1 MATIE
6 SAFHDLEQ
14 LVGRASTFDFGVPAP
29 LSGTTVRDSAVLI
42 LFGVLDTTP
51 AEATASAAP
60 HELDLLLLRR
70 SDSLSHHP
78 GQIAFPGGGRDPE
91 DASPI
96 ATALRE
102 AREETGLPGKG
113 VTVLGEL
120 SNVHLIN
127 SGNLVTPV
135 LAWWNEKHPLVP
147 DGTETVDVYR
157 VPVGEL
163 LSPDA
168 RGSSLLR
175 HGGETF
181 TGPLFVLGPQFD
193 GQIVWG
199 FTAMILDRL
208 FEELG
213 WTVPWDSGRT
223 IDLSTRV
230 LGRA

>member
-6 SAFHDLEQ
+6 SALHDLEK
-14 LVGRASTFDFGVPAP
+14 LVERASTFDFGVPAP
-29 LSGTTVRDSAVLI
+29 RPGTAVRDSAVLI

-51 AEATASAAP
+51 AAAPSPAP

-70 SDSLSHHP
+70 SGSLSHHP
-78 GQIAFPGGGRDPE
+78 GQIAFPGGGRDLE
-91 DASPI
+91 DANPI

-102 AREETGLPGKG
+102 AREETGLPEGG
-113 VTVLGEL
+113 VTVIGEL
-120 SNVHLIN
+120 SSVHLIN

-135 LAWWNEKHPLVP
+135 LGWWNEKHPLIP
-147 DGTETVDVYR
+147 DGVETVDVYR

-168 RGSSLLR
+168 RGSSVLR
-175 HGGETF
+175 YGGQTV

-193 GQIVWG
+193 NQIVWG

-208 FEELG
+208 FEEMG
-213 WTVPWDSGRT
+213 WTVPWDTGRT
-223 IDLSTRV
+223 IDLTARV